1 MSRLI
6 HSNRVKILCVGF
18 IVIVYVH
25 GIPDLIAKVDY
36 YLSHDDER
44 LRIAC
49 NGYEKVKSE
58 CTFEKRMNKILS
70 GML

>member
-6 HSNRVKILCVGF
+6 HSNRVKILCV
-18 IVIVYVH
+18 
-25 GIPDLIAKVDY
+25 
-36 YLSHDDER
+36 
-44 LRIAC
+44 
-49 NGYEKVKSE
+49 GYEKVKSE